1 MATPYRDI
9 PYKLEGLEG
18 FGGFSLSAVNTGRDS
33 GEMYLVSSYS
43 TVIGRVG
50 RSAETGRI
58 VHAVTDANITPTT
71 SRGQNLCREHLP
83 GSAVAWADFDREIA
97 GVPA

>member
-1 MATPYRDI
+1 
-9 PYKLEGLEG
+9 
-18 FGGFSLSAVNTGRDS
+18 
-33 GEMYLVSSYS
+33 
-43 TVIGRVG
+43 
-50 RSAETGRI
+50 
-58 VHAVTDANITPTT
+58 VTDANYSPTT